1 MTLDLDQNLAH
12 DQVIQRFEM
21 RKQIL
26 NEECDKRGDSRA
38 LNGISATQN
47 SIYFNDKYKII
58 ACFPLKA
65 GTTNWQ
71 TVLAI
76 LKSDGKITEFR
87 NEEIYGNADSLQKLA
102 RSLGLTLKL
111 RLDTAAT
118 PNLCSTQ
125 LGLENHSATV

>member
-1 MTLDLDQNLAH
+1 
-12 DQVIQRFEM
+12 M

-125 LGLENHSATV
+125 LGLEKHSATV